1 VNDTELLRKLLSYFY
16 QDRDELHWGY
26 VEGQSVGRATYLV
39 ESLTNIGALS
49 VGPTKM
55 VRVGDTVTSAE
66 VDYVCERS
74 RAEVFIRN

>member
-1 VNDTELLRKLLSYFY
+1 MKKKIKVTFKRGTS
-16 QDRDELHWGY
+16 
-26 VEGQSVGRATYLV
+26 SSTYLV

>member
-1 VNDTELLRKLLSYFY
+1 
-16 QDRDELHWGY
+16 
-26 VEGQSVGRATYLV
+26 
-39 ESLTNIGALS
+39 
-49 VGPTKM
+49 